1 MAILEK
7 KTEAGKK
14 SAVKK
19 TSTKNLYPEKKETT
33 EAKTDANRKFGNAYK
48 VLIKP
53 LITEKASVLNAE
65 SKYIFEVANGSNK
78 IEVAK
83 AIKEVYGIQPVN
95 VNMIKVLGKNT
106 RHGKTLG
113 KRKDWKKAIV
123 TLPKGQS
130 IKIYEGV

>member
-1 MAILEK
+1 MANLEK

-19 TSTKNLYPEKKETT
+19 STKDLYSEKAT
-33 EAKTDANRKFGNAYK
+33 EAKTADRKFGNAYK

-53 LITEKASVLNAE
+53 LITEKAGVMNADN
-65 SKYIFEVANGSNK
+65 KYVFEVANDSNK

-83 AIKEVYGIQPVN
+83 AVKEVYGIQPVN
-95 VNMIKVLGKNT
+95 VNIVKVLGKNT
-106 RHGKTLG
+106 RYGKSFG

-130 IKIYEGV
+130 IQIYEGV

>member
-1 MAILEK
+1 MAIFEK

-14 SAVKK
+14 GAAKK
-19 TSTKNLYPEKKETT
+19 ASTKDLYPEKKE
-33 EAKTDANRKFGNAYK
+33 AAVVGAGRKFGNAYK

-53 LITEKASVLNAE
+53 LITEKAGIMNAE
-65 SKYIFEVANGSNK
+65 NKYVFEVANNSNK

-83 AIKEVYGIQPVN
+83 AVREVYGIQPVN
-95 VNMIKVLGKNT
+95 VNIIKVLGKNT
-106 RHGKTLG
+106 RQGRTSG

-130 IKIYEGV
+130 IQIYEGV